1 MYHLIII
8 MDPLTFICISLM
20 FQQLILITYIL
31 QSRLIYNN
39 AINLQNN

>member
-1 MYHLIII
+1 
-8 MDPLTFICISLM
+8 M

-39 AINLQNN
+39 AINLQNNYKLKLKK